1 MLRSKGS
8 DCLDF
13 LHRLSTNDMNGL
25 NLGEHRTTVLTS
37 EKGRIIDIVTVL
49 KLEDSLILTTS
60 TGNSQG

>member
-1 MLRSKGS
+1 
-8 DCLDF
+8 
-13 LHRLSTNDMNGL
+13 MNGL